1 MANYGKF
8 LSGRERSFGIGI
20 TDYSEDS
27 RVLDVIGNVAI
38 GGSIGI
44 GSDHGVTEKN
54 NDTPT
59 ADVDTGNI
67 RIHKELF
74 AYDGTMGADNTIL
87 VSLGGTSVTWKTL
100 EGIADIGITIR
111 EEGVIAGLANSVR
124 DVNFVGA
131 LVDASVSGTAAT
143 ITVQAVDPGG
153 TDGQVQYNDGGSFGG
168 SADLIYN
175 DVTGRVGISSLTPQY
190 ELDVGGNIGVGG
202 SGFFNR
208 AYATVDTLTPQIDQ
222 ELATKSYVDNFATAG
237 LVVQKAVSVA
247 STEPISAFYDN
258 VDTSPD
264 GVGAKLFGTANGN
277 INELNTGVPGIANTG
292 LIDRFQGLLVSDRV
306 LIKDQGL
313 NGIGNTFENGYYT
326 VTRLGSAST
335 SFELTRSVDF
345 DQTAEIASGAFS
357 FVLEGNDNAG
367 GGFVLITK
375 EPVSIG
381 VSALEFTQFS
391 SPGELQAGKGLLKV
405 GNRFDVVSLDTTAI
419 IVNDDDIN
427 LAQVSHSFDVNTADS
442 ERAEEFFSEIEIDE
456 YGRVT
461 GIITSTR
468 VAYATSTTGVTTAGV
483 ARYNGSHFE
492 MNFGGVDGTV
502 GLASNTTGPVMAVDG
517 TANEISVTRDEGRVI
532 LGFPNDVTINGTLTA
547 NNFSGDGSS
556 LSDVISGVGLQT
568 GGNVSQNLIG
578 VGLTILDFVGP
589 VVGVVTGTRGT
600 ITIESGAD
608 INTIGNANQV
618 LFKNASNDA
627 TTSPNLTFNG
637 TNLVCAGTVTAN
649 SDERL
654 KENVETIPDALDKV
668 KQLRG
673 VEFDHKNTGDHC
685 LGVIA
690 QEVEKIVPDVV
701 YEDVHGVKSVA
712 YMNMVA
718 LLIEAVKDQQK
729 QIDELKSLLNN

>member
-27 RVLDVIGNVAI
+27 RVLDIIGNVAI

-44 GSDHGVTEKN
+44 GSDHGVVEKN

-74 AYDGTMGADNTIL
+74 AYDGTMGLDNTIL
-87 VSLGGTSVTWKTL
+87 VSLGGTAVTWKTL
-100 EGIADIGITIR
+100 EGIADIGITLR
-111 EEGVIAGLANSVR
+111 EEGAIVGLPNSVR
-124 DVNFVGA
+124 DINFEGA
-131 LVDASVSGTAAT
+131 LVEATVSGAAAT
-143 ITVQAVDPGG
+143 VTVQAVDPGG
-153 TDGQVQYNDGGSFGG
+153 LDGQVQYNDAGNFGG
-168 SADLIYN
+168 SADLTYN
-175 DVTGRVGISSLTPQY
+175 DVTGRVGIASLTPQY
-190 ELDVGGNIGVGG
+190 KLDVGGNIGVGG

-208 AYATVDTLTPQIDQ
+208 AYATVDTLTPQIDT
-222 ELATKSYVDNFATAG
+222 ELATKAYVDNFATAG

-247 STEPISAFYDN
+247 STEPFSTVYDN

-264 GVGAKLFGTANGN
+264 GVGAKLFGTVNGN
-277 INELNTGVPGIANTG
+277 INTLNTSVPGIANTG
-292 LIDRFQGLLVSDRV
+292 LIDRFQGLLISDRV
-306 LIKDQGL
+306 LVKDQGL

-326 VTRLGSAST
+326 VTRLGSGST

-345 DQTAEIASGAFS
+345 DQSLEIASGAFS

-391 SPGELQAGKGLLKV
+391 SPGELQAGKGLLKI
-405 GNRFDVVSLDTTAI
+405 GNRFDVVSLDASAI
-419 IVNDDDIN
+419 VVNDDDIN
-427 LAQVSHSFDVNTADS
+427 LAQVTTSFDVNTADN
-442 ERAEEFFSEIEIDE
+442 ERKEEFFSEIEIDE

-468 VAYATSTTGVTTAGV
+468 VAYGTSSTTAGV

-492 MNFGGVDGTV
+492 MDFGGTDGTV
-502 GLASNTTGPVMAVDG
+502 GLASNTSGAVMAVDG
-517 TANEISVTRDEGRVI
+517 TSNQIAVTRNEGRVI
-532 LGFPNDVTINGTLTA
+532 LGFPNDITINGTLTA

-589 VVGVVTGTRGT
+589 VVGVVMGTRGT

-627 TTSPNLTFNG
+627 ATSPNLTFNG

>member
-20 TDYSEDS
+20 TNYSEDS

-44 GSDHGVTEKN
+44 GSDHGTDKN
-54 NDTPT
+54 NDTPY
-59 ADVDTGNI
+59 ADIDTGNI
-67 RIHKELF
+67 RLRRELF
-74 AYDGTMGADNTIL
+74 DASGTMGADNTIL

-100 EGIADIGITIR
+100 EGIADIGITVR

-131 LVDASVSGTAAT
+131 LVEASVSGAAAT

-153 TDGQVQYNDGGSFGG
+153 TDGQVQYNDGGNFGG
-168 SADLIYN
+168 SADLTYN
-175 DVTGRVGISSLTPQY
+175 DVTGRVGIASLTPQY
-190 ELDVGGNIGVGG
+190 KLDVGGNIGVGG
-202 SGFFNR
+202 SGFFRR
-208 AYATVDTLTPQIDQ
+208 AYATIDTLTPQIDQ

-264 GVGAKLFGTANGN
+264 GVGAKLFGTVNGN
-277 INELNTGVPGIANTG
+277 INELNTSVPGIANTG
-292 LIDRFQGLLVSDRV
+292 LLDRFQGLLVSDRV

-326 VTRLGSAST
+326 VTRLGSGST

-345 DQTAEIASGAFS
+345 DQSAEITSGAFS
-357 FVLEGNDNAG
+357 FVLEGNENAG

-405 GNRFDVVSLDTTAI
+405 GNRFDVVSLDSTAI
-419 IVNDDDIN
+419 VVNDDDIN
-427 LAQVSHSFDVNTADS
+427 LAQVSHSFDVNTLDS
-442 ERAEEFFSEIEIDE
+442 ERREEFFSEIEIDE

-468 VAYATSTTGVTTAGV
+468 VAYGTSATTAGV

-492 MNFGGVDGTV
+492 MDFGSIDGTV
-502 GLASNTTGPVMAVDG
+502 GLASNTTGAVMAVDG
-517 TANEISVTRDEGRVI
+517 TSNQITVTRDEGRVI
-532 LGFPNDVTINGTLTA
+532 LGFPNDITINGQITA

-556 LSDVISGVGLQT
+556 LSDVISGVGIQT
-568 GGNVSQNLIG
+568 GGNVNQNLIG
-578 VGLTILDFVGP
+578 VGVTILDFVGP

-600 ITIESGAD
+600 LTIESGAD
-608 INTIGNANQV
+608 INTIGSANQV

-701 YEDVHGVKSVA
+701 YEDALGVKSVA